1 MWIKFLI
8 LMKFK
13 NSNIQPLYIQGD
25 RKLVNGKTRLDL

>member
-8 LMKFK
+8 LKKLK

>member
-1 MWIKFLI
+1 MWIKILI
-8 LMKFK
+8 LMKSK